1 MDCRGARLRVAL
13 LGDPLQVGLVVLL
26 LLLLEPRRPVARG
39 LLVLTDR

>member
-1 MDCRGARLRVAL
+1 MDGRGARLRVTL

-26 LLLLEPRRPVARG
+26 LLGSGGPGARG

>member
-26 LLLLEPRRPVARG
+26 LLLEPRRPVARG